1 MLGRFWLH
9 LCDFLVI
16 VERLLLNQNRWM
28 SSPFASTRRSSS
40 SPTALAT
47 WNVIANDIF
56 FNGATCLKLG
66 VSNLEVKGPYKRRGF
81 ILSTKMKNVWKAS
94 RKLLQISLIL
104 KPSITLTGSNSRYY
118 QKIFEVSELCSEV
131 AIGVHYKLIRIN
143 QRWLPQ
149 QQKISTFQSQQK
161 QAKFPIGIKDG
172 MMEIQRVVVG
182 TPWLPR
188 GFVGWKHQES
198 GRHGYLTW
206 GADHL
211 NLDAW
216 FLPRRMGVRH
226 CWSLAEQQPWV
237 INMDRKKTSMT

>member
-1 MLGRFWLH
+1 MKWK
-9 LCDFLVI
+9 D
-16 VERLLLNQNRWM
+16 
-28 SSPFASTRRSSS
+28 
-40 SPTALAT
+40 PT
-47 WNVIANDIF
+47 
-56 FNGATCLKLG
+56 
-66 VSNLEVKGPYKRRGF
+66 KGGGF

-104 KPSITLTGSNSRYY
+104 KTSITLTGSNSRYY

-149 QQKISTFQSQQK
+149 QQKTAPFRVSKKRQNFLLESK
-161 QAKFPIGIKDG
+161 MGWWKFSVLLWERHDFHGVL
-172 MMEIQRVVVG
+172 R
-182 TPWLPR
+182 
-188 GFVGWKHQES
+188 FVGWKKHQES

-216 FLPRRMGVRH
+216 F
-226 CWSLAEQQPWV
+226 
-237 INMDRKKTSMT
+237 TSQDGKGIVLKSSRTTTLGH